1 MFQINHA
8 SMLWSSVHWAAGHV
22 FPQAGLPR
30 AGYGHDLDARFEQVL
45 KAADALG
52 VAGAHQDRRRAQ
64 VQRAGIAQVE
74 HAGQGGGEAA
84 HHVFSAAE
92 QHVGI
97 LPGLVGPR
105 RRGAGRAG
113 EGGAV
118 GLGDSRGGGVHGR
131 RGAAGAV
138 HIQVLRGPCGG
149 GGQRGQDHHAAGE
162 RSERLHILHPHSSVF
177 DRRRST
183 AGQYD

>member
-1 MFQINHA
+1 MP
-8 SMLWSSVHWAAGHV
+8 L
-22 FPQAGLPR
+22 GLPGR
-30 AGYGHDLDARFEQVL
+30 TRI
-45 KAADALG
+45 ADG
-52 VAGAHQDRRRAQ
+52 R
-64 VQRAGIAQVE
+64 
-74 HAGQGGGEAA
+74 
-84 HHVFSAAE
+84 SAAE

-105 RRGAGRAG
+105 RRGAGSDVDG
-113 EGGAV
+113 DAV
-118 GLGDSRGGGVHGR
+118 GLAESRGGFFHGR

-177 DRRRST
+177 DRRRNT
-183 AGQYD
+183 ACQYD